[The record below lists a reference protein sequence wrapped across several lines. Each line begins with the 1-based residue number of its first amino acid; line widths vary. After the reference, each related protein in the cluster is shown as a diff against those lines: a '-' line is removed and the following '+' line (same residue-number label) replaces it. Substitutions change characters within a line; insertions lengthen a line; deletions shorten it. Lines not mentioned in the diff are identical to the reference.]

1 MWHQRP
7 NSLLYLLKETFTFA
21 VSSNMQTSLFISI
34 VKVRETRLSGLV
46 SHILI
51 GLSLLMLP
59 MPLQYIPP
67 AVLDGLFLFVAITS
81 LSGNQMFER
90 ALLLVTEQVTLGWRR
105 GSHCPHYQH
114 YFHEDTNSKME
125 LQNQNPWPWGSNSNK
140 TIHKHKKTTRTT
152 RTHTHTHTHTHART
166 HTDLLWTT
174 PQKQHKTNKW

>member
-1 MWHQRP
+1 MPLLVVNLVKLHLIFPNFNKEIMHMIFKLHLATVWHQRP

-125 LQNQNPWPWGSNSNK
+125 LQNQNP
-140 TIHKHKKTTRTT
+140 
-152 RTHTHTHTHTHART
+152 
-166 HTDLLWTT
+166 
-174 PQKQHKTNKW
+174 